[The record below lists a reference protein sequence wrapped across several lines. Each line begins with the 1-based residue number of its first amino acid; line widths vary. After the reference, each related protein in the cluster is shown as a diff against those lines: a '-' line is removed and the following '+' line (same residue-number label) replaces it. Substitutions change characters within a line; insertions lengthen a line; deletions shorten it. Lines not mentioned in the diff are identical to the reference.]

1 MRAAAK
7 VTIYDVAERAGVSI
21 STVSLAINAPHR
33 VSESTRARVVAAAGS
48 LGYRAAAG
56 GRRSPGGLRITVA
69 APFRTYSTYFRR
81 FAGMLVRARETE
93 IELTVHDLESAAS
106 VTSPLLDDEFQEG
119 CPLLAHAD
127 DGRRL
132 AQTREDLLDDCSA
145 LVENETGNDGPRGE

>member
-1 MRAAAK
+1 MPMPGAAK
-7 VTIYDVAERAGVSI
+7 VTIYSVAERAGVSI

-69 APFRTYSTYFRR
+69 APFSTYSTYFRR

-93 IELTVHDLESAAS
+93 IELTAHDLESAAS
-106 VTSPLLDDEFQEG
+106 VTS
-119 CPLLAHAD
+119 
-127 DGRRL
+127 
-132 AQTREDLLDDCSA
+132 
-145 LVENETGNDGPRGE
+145 